1 MAESCGS
8 GHLGGSFSVMDALV
22 ALYFQVAKNDPK
34 NPKWDERDRIILSK
48 AHCCEALY
56 AVLGERGYFNKG
68 HFIFFGEWGNILQ
81 GHAECCTPG
90 VEFSGGSLGQGLS
103 FAVGKALA
111 GKRQNKNYKVY
122 CILGDGECNEG
133 QVWEAAMSAAQ
144 YKLDNLIVIV
154 DYNKYSSEP
163 EPLSEVMDVSVLER
177 KWSSFNW
184 FTQTVID
191 GNDMDNLVYV
201 LTDIPELR
209 GIPKCIII
217 HTTKGKGVPLWE
229 KESPHLVYGDMLRK
243 GIEEWRSIHGT

>member
-22 ALYFQVAKNDPK
+22 ALYFQAAKNDPK
-34 NPKWDERDRIILSK
+34 NPGWEDRDRIILSK

-56 AVLGERGYFNKG
+56 AVLGERGYFDKSL
-68 HFIFFGEWGNILQ
+68 FKTFGEWGSVLQ

-111 GKRQNKNYKVY
+111 GKMQGKNYRIY

-154 DYNKYSSEP
+154 DYNKHSSEP
-163 EPLSEVMDVSVLER
+163 EPLSEVMDVAVLEN
-177 KWSSFNW
+177 KWLAFNW
-184 FTQTVID
+184 FVHTVID
-191 GNDMDNLVYV
+191 GNDIDELLVSMQNCSN
-201 LTDIPELR
+201 PSK
-209 GIPKCIII
+209 GIPNCIIA

-229 KESPHLVYGDMLRK
+229 EKSPHLVYGEMLRK
-243 GIEEWRSIHGT
+243 GIEEWRTN